1 MSWLDRSR
9 PEARVNGLAVRVTLA
24 GGDGGLGFHVEAH
37 GAERAL
43 AAAGS
48 AVAGGKGGKGGPNLR
63 LVILSE
69 PSATEGVAHQGD
81 EVTFRFST
89 TATEAFVNLRC
100 YQGQAFVFDGWAGFF
115 PGAWFGQTF
124 TLASTYWADGEADCT
139 ARLVSYGSH
148 GRERTL
154 GTMGFHVEA

>member
-1 MSWLDRSR
+1 MRRS
-9 PEARVNGLAVRVTLA
+9 ARTTIMLVMVSTL
-24 GGDGGLGFHVEAH
+24 L
-37 GAERAL
+37 L

-48 AVAGGKGGKGGPNLR
+48 AVAGGKGAGKGGGPNLR

-89 TATEAFVNLRC
+89 TATEPFVNLRC

-139 ARLVSYGSH
+139 ARLVSYGSN